1 MKKTSSWLREG
12 EQPPPP
18 CQTAAGG
25 GSAFAAVFCA
35 HAVVGGAPDDFNAA
49 VGTQQVAGKVRQ
61 DDRTLPAGGDAVF
74 STFARGRER
83 RHGLRGRGR
92 RCRRKDGV
100 DGIVGDVAH
109 RALLAAAGVDAEAA
123 GDEPEVA
130 VVVKDDGE
138 QILLEAA
145 AQHPLGSLFD
155 VDVQYL
161 FKNRQR
167 RTLLVGGT
175 KHQHMV
181 VAGGADD
188 EVAPVH
194 KGIGALDEIAAAV
207 VLGGREKADGAD
219 FFGVEVADGQTA
231 QERADGVIEVVE
243 EDGRGGVGVR
253 LFHCHVDLGADAYG
267 EDGVGGVGV
276 VAVVVDV

>member
-1 MKKTSSWLREG
+1 MDFVVEVGS
-12 EQPPPP
+12 
-18 CQTAAGG
+18 AAG
-25 GSAFAAVFCA
+25 
-35 HAVVGGAPDDFNAA
+35 
-49 VGTQQVAGKVRQ
+49 
-61 DDRTLPAGGDAVF
+61 
-74 STFARGRER
+74 
-83 RHGLRGRGR
+83 
-92 RCRRKDGV
+92 KDGV

-138 QILLEAA
+138 QVLLEAA
-145 AQHPLGSLFD
+145 AKHPLGGLFD

-167 RTLLVGGT
+167 RTVLVGGT

-219 FFGVEVADGQTA
+219 FFCVEVADGQTA

-243 EDGRGGVGVR
+243 EDGRGGIGVR
-253 LFHCHVDLGADAYG
+253 LFHCHVDLGADAHG

>member
-1 MKKTSSWLREG
+1 MDLTAEVGS
-12 EQPPPP
+12 
-18 CQTAAGG
+18 AAG
-25 GSAFAAVFCA
+25 
-35 HAVVGGAPDDFNAA
+35 
-49 VGTQQVAGKVRQ
+49 
-61 DDRTLPAGGDAVF
+61 
-74 STFARGRER
+74 
-83 RHGLRGRGR
+83 
-92 RCRRKDGV
+92 KDGV

-109 RALLAAAGVDAEAA
+109 RALLATAGVDAEAA

-138 QILLEAA
+138 QVLLEAA
-145 AQHPLGSLFD
+145 AKHPLGGLFD

-161 FKNRQR
+161 LENRQR
-167 RTLLVGGT
+167 RAVLVGGT

-207 VLGGREKADGAD
+207 VLCGREKADGAD

-231 QERADGVIEVVE
+231 EERANGVVKVVE
-243 EDGRGGVGVR
+243 EDSRRGVGVR
-253 LFHCHVDLGADAYG
+253 LFHRHVDLGADAYG

>member
-1 MKKTSSWLREG
+1 MRNSRD
-12 EQPPPP
+12 
-18 CQTAAGG
+18 
-25 GSAFAAVFCA
+25 
-35 HAVVGGAPDDFNAA
+35 GGA
-49 VGTQQVAGKVRQ
+49 GAGEEGK
-61 DDRTLPAGGDAVF
+61 
-74 STFARGRER
+74 
-83 RHGLRGRGR
+83 
-92 RCRRKDGV
+92 
-100 DGIVGDVAH
+100 
-109 RALLAAAGVDAEAA
+109 AA
-123 GDEPEVA
+123 GDEPEIA
-130 VVVKDDGE
+130 VVVEDDGE

-145 AQHPLGSLFD
+145 AKHPLGGLFD

-161 FKNRQR
+161 FENRQR

-219 FFGVEVADGQTA
+219 FFCVEVADGQTA
-231 QERADGVIEVVE
+231 EERADGVIEVVE

-253 LFHCHVDLGADAYG
+253 LFHCHVDLGADAHG

-276 VAVVVDV
+276 VAVVVDI